1 MSFETQPGPS
11 DGTHNG
17 NEKKQDMKFSALVT
31 KVHTHVQCKESADAR
46 HVRTA
51 FEVRNEDRGN
61 QKHDAGGKYAEDD
74 FNGCGAAAE
83 VVGGGN
89 HAGRAYDVGVDAFFA
104 IH

>member
-11 DGTHNG
+11 NGTHDG
-17 NEKKQDMKFSALVT
+17 YEKKQDMKISALVT
-31 KVHTHVQCKESADAR
+31 KVHTYVQSKESADTR
-46 HVRTA
+46 HVCTTL
-51 FEVRNEDRGN
+51 EVRNEDGGN
-61 QKHDAGGKYAEDD
+61 QKYDAGGKYAEDD
-74 FNGCGAAAE
+74 FNGCRAAAE